1 MKKLFLASTALVSLA
16 AVSATAQAA
25 DVSISGV
32 YELKYQSVDKGG
44 SGDQNSVVDTPE
56 VDISYSD
63 VTDSGISTSMT
74 YSIDNQN
81 VKFSVAG
88 DFGTIAANTDGNAV
102 ADLDID
108 VDGATPEEADNVG
121 ADSGAYKG
129 GFGGSGSDKGT
140 PSVSYT
146 LLTLVDGL
154 TLAASVRNNTNNEEG
169 LGYGLQ
175 YSGGFGDATIKL
187 AAARATTNNGDAN
200 GNATPD
206 STEMHLG
213 FSVGLGG
220 VSLMVEQNSKEVD
233 GSDTDYSSLGVGA
246 TYSAGA
252 VTFGAFQRSA
262 ETDHGDMKD
271 DFSFSAYSLAYT
283 IAPGLKADLTTSS
296 GELNDESADTLALTL
311 KASF

>member
-32 YELKYQSVDKGG
+32 YELKYQSVDKGEG
-44 SGDQNSVVDTPE
+44 GDQNSVVDAPE

-74 YSIDNQN
+74 YSIDNDH

-121 ADSGAYKG
+121 SAYKG
-129 GFGGSGSDKGT
+129 GFGGSGSNQDN

-146 LLTLVDGL
+146 LPTLVDGL
-154 TLAASVRNNTNNEEG
+154 TLAASVRNGTNNEEG

-175 YSGGFGDATIKL
+175 YSGGFGDATVKL
-187 AAARATTNNGDAN
+187 AAARATTNGGDDMD
-200 GNATPD
+200 GATPD

>member
-1 MKKLFLASTALVSLA
+1 M
-16 AVSATAQAA
+16 
-25 DVSISGV
+25 
-32 YELKYQSVDKGG
+32 
-44 SGDQNSVVDTPE
+44 
-56 VDISYSD
+56 DISYSD

-74 YSIDNQN
+74 YSIDNDH
-81 VKFSVAG
+81 VKFSVSG
-88 DFGTIAANTDGNAV
+88 DFGTLATNTDGNAV

-121 ADSGAYKG
+121 SAYKG
-129 GFGGSGSDKGT
+129 GFGGSGSNQDN

-146 LLTLVDGL
+146 LPTLVDGL
-154 TLAASVRNNTNNEEG
+154 TLAASVRNGTNNEEG

-187 AAARATTNNGDAN
+187 AAARATQNGGDDMD
-200 GNATPD
+200 GATPD

-233 GSDTDYSSLGVGA
+233 GSDADYSSLGVGA

-262 ETDHGDMKD
+262 DTEDGDMKD